1 MGGLILSDSRMLFP
15 EIAPSRSEIQRLVV
29 ESLKAPNSRVYVD
42 SSVLIHCYEM
52 SRSACEELLA
62 ALDSLGEGVKVPM
75 WCAKETWEHYRG
87 LTSKRPLQKT
97 AGLLNKRLS
106 DFRNHSLRY
115 VDERTFSDLSVEEYT
130 NALEAAVTNLEQLVR
145 RVEKIEPSH
154 DAASARLIPFI
165 TDRALNSDM
174 AGIYAEIQETGEAR
188 YTHEVPPGFGDG
200 GTRNSQDGDDESD
213 DAPVMKGK
221 KRNRYGD
228 LITWLEVLGDC
239 QSSAAEHL
247 IVLTRD
253 NTKKDWAHNPERV
266 TGDDGKLQLNGGLIT
281 LPLPMLVQEAKRRCN
296 TVKAVHV
303 ISLELFTQIMRVSFG
318 ARVGNLARALQAS
331 SKSSRS
337 AGPVDTASARAPQSA
352 EGIGEL
358 RFGSVDMM
366 FEPSEQE
373 ASLPIWQVLSDLKS
387 DGWTIQNAAASRL
400 PELIANASDV
410 ELKQIG
416 RGLMSASNEDALGP
430 VEMAVQIVE
439 DNTLDPHTK
448 ANVIIGL
455 LAETYFDENGEPKK
469 PVAHP
474 DIVASLFA
482 HGNDAIT
489 RRAFEIVVSERLAPV
504 KRLYLAL
511 PGEDVTDIR
520 IEVITR
526 AGQLVGIQANDKELL
541 ENNVPPTRQLPT
553 AGATIP
559 LNEVLGALAREFVV
573 PGELLKVEGPSN
585 FEVTIPE
592 RMGFLAWGPNTG
604 EQLR

>member
-1 MGGLILSDSRMLFP
+1 MLFP

-29 ESLKAPNSRVYVD
+29 ESLRAPNARLYVD

-62 ALDSLGEGVKVPM
+62 ALDSLGERVKVPM

-130 NALEAAVTNLEQLVR
+130 SALDAAVSNLEQLVR

-174 AGIYAEIQETGEAR
+174 ASIYAEIQETGEAR
-188 YTHEVPPGFGDG
+188 YSHEVPPGFGDG
-200 GTRNSQDGDDESD
+200 GTKNSQDGDEDSD
-213 DAPVMKGK
+213 DAPVLKGK

-228 LITWLEVLGDC
+228 LIMWLETLADC
-239 QSSAAEHL
+239 QTSAAEHL
-247 IVLTRD
+247 VILTRD
-253 NTKKDWAHNPERV
+253 NTKKDWTLNPERV
-266 TGDDGKLQLNGGLIT
+266 TGDDGKLQQNGGLIT
-281 LPLPMLVQEAKRRCN
+281 LPLPMLVQEAKRRCQTVN
-296 TVKAVHV
+296 TVHV
-303 ISLELFTQIMRVSFG
+303 ISLELFTQVTRVSFG

-331 SKSSRS
+331 SKSARS
-337 AGPVDTASARAPQSA
+337 AAPVDVASARAPQSA
-352 EGIGEL
+352 EDVGDL
-358 RFGSVDMM
+358 RFGSGDMM

-373 ASLPIWQVLSDLKS
+373 ASRPIWQVLSDLKS

-400 PELIANASDV
+400 PEFLVNASDV
-410 ELKQIG
+410 ELKQVG

-430 VEMAVQIVE
+430 VEMAVQIVG
-439 DNTLDPHTK
+439 DNTLAPRIK
-448 ANVIIGL
+448 ANIVVGL

-482 HGNDAIT
+482 HANDPVT
-489 RRAFEIVVSERLAPV
+489 RRAFEIVVGERLAPV
-504 KRLYLAL
+504 RRLYLAL
-511 PGEDVTDIR
+511 PGEDIAEIR
-520 IEVITR
+520 VEVITR

-541 ENNVPPTRQLPT
+541 EINAPPTRQLPA
-553 AGATIP
+553 AGTTVS
-559 LNEVLGALAREFVV
+559 LSDVLAALAREFVLPV
-573 PGELLKVEGPSN
+573 DLLKLEGPSN
-585 FEVTIPE
+585 FEIAVPE

-604 EQLR
+604 EHLR